1 MKNKLIKAMLA
12 SSVLVTA
19 SGQANAQTGEEKLQA
34 LVDSIEVIDNRL
46 QLSISLGIGATG
58 YAEVGGVIEDGSM
71 NDGYI
76 STAMLS
82 AYLDAV
88 DQVIEHDY
96 ATATT
101 AEQLFIQ
108 EHVAAMNNL
117 ALAVDTLGDATSVL
131 MTATSVAQVASEA
144 DTAPEQVALQEMLAT
159 DEYSID
165 NAEVATYNT
174 AVENVETYAQQAGAF
189 MAAANTDSLTAS
201 IDSYAAQN
209 SIVIGNY
216 SALTYTQ
223 SMDEFVI
230 TWDDYG
236 NATGWNGYLTDEMK
250 DADDIYGAAT
260 YIMQHGSL
268 ANSDPQP

>member
-1 MKNKLIKAMLA
+1 MLA
-12 SSVLVTA
+12 SSVLVTV

-34 LVDSIEVIDNRL
+34 LVDSINVIDNRL
-46 QLSISLGIGATG
+46 QLSIQLGVGATG

-71 NDGYI
+71 NDAYI
-76 STAMLS
+76 STAMLA

-88 DQVIEHDY
+88 DQVMEHDY
-96 ATATT
+96 ATAQT

-108 EHVAAMNNL
+108 EHVASMNNL
-117 ALAVDTLGDATSVL
+117 AIAVDTLGDATSVL
-131 MTATSVAQVASEA
+131 MTATSVAEVAMEA
-144 DTAPEQVALQEMLAT
+144 DTAPEQVALQEMLST

-165 NAEVATYNT
+165 DAEVATYNT

-189 MAAANTDSLTAS
+189 MAAANSESLTAS

-223 SMDEFVI
+223 SIDEFVI
-230 TWDDYG
+230 TWDNYG
-236 NATGWNGYLTDEMK
+236 NATGWNGYLTSEMK
-250 DADDIYGAAT
+250 DAEDIYGAAT

>member
-1 MKNKLIKAMLA
+1 MLA

-34 LVDSIEVIDNRL
+34 LVDSINVIDNRL
-46 QLSISLGIGATG
+46 QLSIQLGIGATG

-76 STAMLS
+76 STAMLA

-88 DQVIEHDY
+88 DQVMEHDY
-96 ATATT
+96 ATAQT

-108 EHVAAMNNL
+108 EHVASMNNL

-165 NAEVATYNT
+165 EAEVATYNT

-189 MAAANTDSLTAS
+189 MAAANNDSLTAS

-209 SIVIGNY
+209 SLVIGNY
-216 SALTYTQ
+216 SAITYTQ
-223 SMDEFVI
+223 DIDHFI
-230 TWDDYG
+230 INWDG
-236 NATGWNGYLTDEMK
+236 QGTGWSGYLKNDMK

>member
-1 MKNKLIKAMLA
+1 MLI
-12 SSVLVTA
+12 SSVLVSA
-19 SGQANAQTGEEKLQA
+19 SGQANAQTGEEKLQV
-34 LVDSIEVIDNRL
+34 LVDSINIIDNRL
-46 QLSISLGIGATG
+46 QLSVDLGIGAVG
-58 YAEVGGVIEDGSM
+58 YAEVGGVIVDGSLD
-71 NDGYI
+71 DGHI
-76 STAMLS
+76 SDEMLT

-88 DQVIEHDY
+88 DAVMEHDY

-108 EHVAAMNNL
+108 EHVAAMNSL

-131 MTATSVAQVASEA
+131 VTATSVAEVASEA
-144 DTAPEQVALQEMLAT
+144 DTAPEQVALQEMLTT

-165 NAEVATYNT
+165 TQEVATYNQ
-174 AVENVETYAQQAGAF
+174 ALDSVEGYAQQAGAF
-189 MAAANTDSLTAS
+189 MAAANNNSLTNS

-209 SIVIGNY
+209 NIIIGNY

-223 SMDEFVI
+223 SIDEFVI
-230 TWDDYG
+230 TWDNYG

-250 DADDIYGAAT
+250 EADDVYGAAT

-268 ANSDPQP
+268 ANSEG